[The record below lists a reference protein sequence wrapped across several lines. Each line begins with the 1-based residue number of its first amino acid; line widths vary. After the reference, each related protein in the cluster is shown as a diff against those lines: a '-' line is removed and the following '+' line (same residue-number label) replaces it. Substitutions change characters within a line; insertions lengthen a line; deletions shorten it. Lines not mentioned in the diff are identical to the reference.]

1 MCIDPVSIGLMLAST
16 AATAG
21 GNRLNQLAANK
32 AIKQQT
38 GLERIRQQKYQS
50 DSDQNF
56 RDALD
61 GFAPQ
66 KAQEDLAKSMADRN
80 KAISDNL
87 VDPSGGAYEAA
98 NNNQPEVVKSTIA
111 KSLSDAVAKSKGQAK
126 RLADLGSTG
135 EVFGNKAIDL
145 GRSASKGAMIGD
157 FAQGSAKTSLA
168 EQAAAGQTRSGFGDA
183 LGLIGQG
190 LSIGNMLTAPGRVGD
205 SIFGAE
211 VAKPSPS
218 MDAFMSK
225 ITKTPVTGSMST
237 EYDPFGLIK
246 NKFGSVF

>member
-1 MCIDPVSIGLMLAST
+1 MFDPISIALMLAS
-16 AATAG
+16 AVATAG

-32 AIKQQT
+32 AIKGQV
-38 GLERIRQQKYQS
+38 GLERIRQQKFQA

-56 RDALD
+56 RNALED
-61 GFAPQ
+61 FNPQ
-66 KAQEDLAKSMADRN
+66 NMQDNLAKTTTGRDS
-80 KAISDNL
+80 AISGNL
-87 VDPSGGAYEAA
+87 ADPSGGYEAA
-98 NNNQPEVVKSTIA
+98 NNNQPEVVKSSIA

-126 RLADLGSTG
+126 RLAALGSTG

-145 GRSASKGAMIGD
+145 GRSASKGAMIGN

-183 LGLIGQG
+183 LGLAGQAI
-190 LSIGNMLTAPGRVGD
+190 SIGNMLTAPGRVGD

>member
-1 MCIDPVSIGLMLAST
+1 MFDPISIALMLAS
-16 AATAG
+16 AVATAG

-32 AIKQQT
+32 AIKGQV
-38 GLERIRQQKYQS
+38 GLERIRQQKFQA

-56 RDALD
+56 RNALED
-61 GFAPQ
+61 FNPQ
-66 KAQEDLAKSMADRN
+66 NMQDNLAKATTSRDS
-80 KAISDNL
+80 AISGNL
-87 VDPSGGAYEAA
+87 ADPSGGYEAA
-98 NNNQPEVVKSTIA
+98 NNNQPEVVKSSIA

-126 RLADLGSTG
+126 RLAALGSTG

-145 GRSASKGAMIGD
+145 GRSASKGAMIGN

-183 LGLIGQG
+183 LGLAGQAI
-190 LSIGNMLTAPGRVGD
+190 SIGNMLTAPGRVGD

>member
-1 MCIDPVSIGLMLAST
+1 MCFDPVSIALMVAST

-32 AIKQQT
+32 AIKGQV
-38 GLERIRQQKYQS
+38 GLERIRQQKFQA

-56 RDALD
+56 RNALED
-61 GFAPQ
+61 FNPQ
-66 KAQEDLAKSMADRN
+66 NMQDNLAKTTTGRDS
-80 KAISDNL
+80 AISGNL
-87 VDPSGGAYEAA
+87 ADPSGGYEAA
-98 NNNQPEVVKSTIA
+98 NNNQPEVVKSSIA

-126 RLADLGSTG
+126 RLAALGSTG

-145 GRSASKGAMIGD
+145 GRSASKGAMIGN
-157 FAQGSAKTSLA
+157 FAQGSSNVSKA
-168 EQAAAGQTRSGFGDA
+168 EQAAAAQKTSGWGDA
-183 LGLIGQG
+183 LGLAGQG
-190 LSIGNMLTAPGRVGD
+190 LSMYNMISAPSRAGG